1 MRRREEKRIMM
12 IMDAAVVGTTIL
24 SRAYYATLTM
34 TNRMQQYEYRTMV
47 NNEYEEEDEE
57 IMQKQ

>member
-1 MRRREEKRIMM
+1 MM
-12 IMDAAVVGTTIL
+12 IMIAAGVGTTIL

-47 NNEYEEEDEE
+47 NNEYEEEEDEE
-57 IMQKQ
+57 LMQKQ